1 MLVADDPKELLFK
14 HSTAVV
20 LTVMLL
26 STAMAVSAILILSE
40 GSRSPTT
47 PTLILSEG
55 SASPKGPTTGECRV
69 TGVPVP
75 GCVGHPKPV
84 GIAY

>member
-1 MLVADDPKELLFK
+1 MLVADDPKELFFR
-14 HSTAVV
+14 HSSAVV

-26 STAMAVSAILILSE
+26 SIATAVSAILILSE

-55 SASPKGPTTGECRV
+55 SASPTSPATGECRK
-69 TGVPVP
+69 TGLPVP